1 MNFPSDYPTS
11 VKDYFSNPY
20 KRKLLSSTDILSVCG
35 SYNINLENYD
45 IYTMGKKIGSRTPE
59 LWTKMK
65 ILGRE
70 FHQKVFKGFMKIHLI
85 SGYGYEKY
93 IKDNNKGR
101 EEDIIVIL
109 RPADMI
115 PLISDD
121 GALFKKRAVI
131 DLGSGLHMSLEHAE
145 CFCVLPLLKSDEIQK
160 EIGDPFRMSKDKAN
174 SRKRKAYS
182 LKKTHGSRELIRKD
196 NYKMMYKM
204 ILRYKKQL
212 SNDYITEFISD
223 MRINCKKLKVEFAS
237 NIGNDVIDT
246 IGDCKDLKVQD
257 IPVQIEEKI
266 DEPEISTE
274 KESLSVHNESVLGN
288 IPISL
293 INW

>member
-1 MNFPSDYPTS
+1 
-11 VKDYFSNPY
+11 
-20 KRKLLSSTDILSVCG
+20 
-35 SYNINLENYD
+35 
-45 IYTMGKKIGSRTPE
+45 
-59 LWTKMK
+59 
-65 ILGRE
+65 
-70 FHQKVFKGFMKIHLI
+70 
-85 SGYGYEKY
+85 
-93 IKDNNKGR
+93 
-101 EEDIIVIL
+101 
-109 RPADMI
+109 
-115 PLISDD
+115 
-121 GALFKKRAVI
+121 
-131 DLGSGLHMSLEHAE
+131 MSLEHAE

-293 INW
+293 INLSLIHI